1 MRESLELGK
10 AAEERAALY
19 LLNNGY
25 KILETNYRCRTGEID
40 IIAEYRDYIVFAE
53 VKYRRRDDFGSALEM
68 IDNRK
73 IRKIISASRF
83 YLGSHRTN
91 KQPRFDTIEVMP
103 PDSVTGDMAV
113 EHIEDAF
120 DNGTLYHR

>member
-1 MRESLELGK
+1 MKESLEIGK
-10 AAEERAALY
+10 AAEERAALF
-19 LLNNGY
+19 LRNKGY
-25 KILETNYRCRTGEID
+25 KILEMNYRCRTGEID
-40 IIAEYRDYIVFAE
+40 IIAENGDCIVFTE

-73 IRKIISASRF
+73 IKKIISASRF
-83 YLGSHRTN
+83 YLGSHRSN

-103 PDSVTGDMAV
+103 PDSLTGDMAV

-120 DNGTLYHR
+120 DNGTVFHR